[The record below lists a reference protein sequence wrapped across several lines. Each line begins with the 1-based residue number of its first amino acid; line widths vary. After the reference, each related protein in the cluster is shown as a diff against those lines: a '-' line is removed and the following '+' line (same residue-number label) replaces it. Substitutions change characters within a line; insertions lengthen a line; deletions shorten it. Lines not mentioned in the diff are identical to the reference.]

1 MDDPRVWARGKTGPE
16 VVAIAGQLEGVV
28 QRYVTTGSQAPAPTG
43 NPTGNGNGANNG
55 FAEGEY
61 VSGSELNRQAPRLI
75 AEGIAPHIAQMNEQ
89 LAGMA
94 LDRVKDQFRDEFAR
108 YGPEIYGHLSTLDKK
123 SGVWTV
129 DNLTRVVKLVR
140 ADHVDEI
147 VRDKLNA
154 SSPME
159 PALRSTGAAPI
170 PVVPPSQI
178 DVSVKSE
185 QIPSDYRD
193 KLAKAGITDATM
205 DEFCRAN
212 NMTRESFIQMI
223 AKNQT
228 ITEAPRR

>member
-28 QRYVTTGSQAPAPTG
+28 QRYVTTGSQVAPQAPAPQT
-43 NPTGNGNGANNG
+43 NGQP
-55 FAEGEY
+55 FADSEY
-61 VSGSELNRQAPRLI
+61 VSGAQLNSQAPRLI
-75 AEGIAPHIAQMNEQ
+75 AEGIAPHIASMNEQ
-89 LAGMA
+89 MAGMA
-94 LDRVKDQFRDEFAR
+94 LDRVKDQFRDEFAK

-170 PVVPPSQI
+170 PVVPPST
-178 DVSVKSE
+178 DLSVKSE
-185 QIPSDYRD
+185 QIPAEYRE

-212 NMTRESFIQMI
+212 SMTRESFIQMV
-223 AKNQT
+223 AKNQA

>member
-28 QRYVTTGSQAPAPTG
+28 QRYVTTGSQTAPASSPVA
-43 NPTGNGNGANNG
+43 NGQNGQP
-55 FAEGEY
+55 FAESEY
-61 VSGSELNRQAPRLI
+61 VSGAQLNSQAPRLI

-193 KLAKAGITDATM
+193 KLVKAGITDATM

>member
-1 MDDPRVWARGKTGPE
+1 MPQNDPRVWARGKTADE
-16 VVAIAGQLEGVV
+16 VLNIAGQLEGVV
-28 QRYVTTGSQAPAPTG
+28 QRYVTTPTQPPAAPNG
-43 NPTGNGNGANNG
+43 NPASQT
-55 FAEGEY
+55 FAESEY
-61 VSGSELNRQAPRLI
+61 VSGAQLNAQAPKLI
-75 AEGIAPHIAQMNEQ
+75 DERIQPHIGQMNEQ
-89 LAGMA
+89 FAGIA
-94 LDRVKDQFRDEFAR
+94 LSRVQDQFRDEFQK
-108 YGPEIYGHLSTLDKK
+108 YGPEIYGHLSTLDKR

-154 SSPME
+154 ASPME

-170 PVVPPSQI
+170 PVVPPSQT
-178 DVSVKSE
+178 DLSVKSE